1 MSGPHPTRSFTAA
14 ALLLAA
20 LAAAPATAQLPRRGP
35 GPDGHGHDLAR
46 VLELTEQQQEQ
57 WRAAHEAHRA
67 AIEPLLEQLHANH
80 DAVEAAIETGDP
92 TAVGEAVLAGRAL
105 HQQLVVERDGL
116 EQAVLEILDDEQEAQ
131 YTEHRERRR
140 RFDHGHG
147 FGGHE
152 RRRGPAPSGAQ

>member
-1 MSGPHPTRSFTAA
+1 MSRPQNLPFGTAA

-20 LAAAPATAQLPRRGP
+20 LAAAPVTAQLPRRGP
-35 GPDGHGHDLAR
+35 GPGGHHDLAR

-57 WRAAHEAHRA
+57 WQAAHEAHRA
-67 AIEPLLEQLHANH
+67 AVEPMIEQLRANH
-80 DAVEAAIETGDP
+80 DAVEAAIETGDA

-105 HQQLVVERDGL
+105 RAQLEAERDGL
-116 EQAVLEILDDEQEAQ
+116 EEVVLEILDDEQEAK
-131 YTEHRERRR
+131 YTEFRERRR
-140 RFDHGHG
+140 RFDDDHG